1 MTGLFPWEH
10 ICHFSGAR
18 PKARRGITNEVVLLE
33 GKLITNDNSNNGLGQ
48 NLKVD
53 SSPAVLRFSPFKLKT
68 GREQQ
73 GFLFLLLF
81 FFLLKWLFAGGI
93 IQKRNTAGR
102 RGDASS

>member
-18 PKARRGITNEVVLLE
+18 PKAQRGITNEVVLLE
-33 GKLITNDNSNNGLGQ
+33 GKLITNDDSNNGLGQ

-53 SSPAVLRFSPFKLKT
+53 SAPAVLRFSPFKLKT

-73 GFLFLLLF
+73 GFLLFLSSSGSLQAESS
-81 FFLLKWLFAGGI
+81 KRE
-93 IQKRNTAGR
+93 IQPADEGMPAVRVLW
-102 RGDASS
+102 